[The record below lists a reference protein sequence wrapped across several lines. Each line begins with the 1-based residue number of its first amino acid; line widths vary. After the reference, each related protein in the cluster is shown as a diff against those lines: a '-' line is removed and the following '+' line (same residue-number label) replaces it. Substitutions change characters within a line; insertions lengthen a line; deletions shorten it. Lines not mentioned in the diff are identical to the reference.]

1 MDYVHEPVLLAE
13 IIAWLCCT
21 PGGIYIDCTLGGG
34 GHAAA
39 ILEQIKPGGRLLG
52 IDRDPDALEAARRR
66 LAPYSGMVS
75 FIQGNFRDLT
85 QLVAS
90 LGVEEADGIL
100 FDLGVSSPQ
109 LERPERGFSYH
120 QDGPLDM
127 RMDPNQATTA
137 ADLVNDLPQQEL
149 ARIIWEYGEERWAAR
164 IAQFI
169 VAAREKAK
177 LKTTGEL
184 VAVIKG
190 AVPAGAR
197 KKGPHPAR
205 RTFQALRIAV
215 NEELDSLAP
224 ALEAAVNILKPGG
237 RLCVISFHSL
247 EDRIV
252 KRTFRRLAR
261 GCTCPPEFPAC
272 VCGRQPLVKVLTRR
286 PVTPTG
292 KEVQE
297 NPRARSAKLRVVERR
312 AGVLKTEGGE

>member
-1 MDYVHEPVLLAE
+1 MDYVHKPVLLAE
-13 IIAWLCCT
+13 TIAWLRCI

-39 ILEQIKPGGRLLG
+39 ILERIKPGGRLLG
-52 IDRDPDALEAARRR
+52 IDRDPAALEAARRR
-66 LAPYSGMVS
+66 LAPYGAMVS
-75 FIQGNFRDLT
+75 FIQGNFRDLAH
-85 QLVAS
+85 LIAP
-90 LGVEEADGIL
+90 LGVQEVDGIL

-109 LERPERGFSYH
+109 LERAERGFSYH

-127 RMDPNQATTA
+127 RMDPRQTITA
-137 ADLVNDLPQQEL
+137 AHLVNELPQEEL
-149 ARIIWEYGEERWAAR
+149 ARILWEYGEERWAAR

-169 VAAREKAK
+169 VAARKRAK

-184 VAVIKG
+184 VAVIKQ

-197 KKGPHPAR
+197 KEGPHPAR

-224 ALEAAVNILKPGG
+224 ALETAVQLLKPGG

-252 KRTFRRLAR
+252 KRTFHRLAR

-272 VCGRQPLVKVLTRR
+272 VCGRQPLLEVLTRR
-286 PVTPTG
+286 PVIPTAE
-292 KEVQE
+292 EVQE
-297 NPRARSAKLRVVERR
+297 NPRARSAKLRVAEKR